1 MKKKQYGLFT
11 TIAMIVG
18 IVIGSG
24 IFFKS
29 DNILTATNG
38 SILQGVLAFIL
49 AAVTIVFGS
58 LAFTQFAK
66 DNDEPG
72 GVIAYTEEQY
82 SSKLACAVGWYQ
94 AFIYLPSLIA
104 VVASVTGVYIGNLF
118 GFEASLEAQLLIGIV
133 TMLLCFIMNIMSAK
147 LAGYF
152 QSGATIIK
160 LFPLIFIAVAGLIFG
175 NVSNSIHYHSGSVQV
190 GNLIGA
196 VPAITFSF
204 DGWVIA
210 TSINNEVKN
219 SKKNLPRALVIS
231 PIIILCVYLLYFVGI
246 SSYLGPETIIA
257 MGDDHVS
264 YAAAKLLGNNGAK
277 YVMVFVIV
285 SVIGTVNGVILGLI
299 RIPKA
304 LAEKKL
310 IPKPEWFKKDK
321 PAGYLSLFSCLVWIL
336 LHYFTQKFKL
346 MPNSDVSE
354 LNIVLSY
361 LSNIILYI
369 AIIRMAVKGDIRSRW
384 KGYVIPALALL
395 GAGFVL
401 MGVIKNPLFWPVIIV
416 YGGFITV
423 AMWYASKASN
433 KLKSP
438 TIL

>member
-1 MKKKQYGLFT
+1 MEKKQYGLFT

-29 DNILTATNG
+29 DNILQATGG
-38 SILQGVLAFIL
+38 SVIQGVIAFIL
-49 AAVTIVFGS
+49 AALAIVFGS
-58 LAFTQFAK
+58 LTFAQLAK
-66 DNDEPG
+66 DNDESG
-72 GVIAYTEEQY
+72 GMVAYAEEQY

-94 AFIYLPSLIA
+94 SFIYLPSLIA
-104 VVASVTGVYIGNLF
+104 VVASVTSVYIGNLF
-118 GFEASLEAQLLIGIV
+118 GFEASLEAQLLIGLT
-133 TMLLCFIMNIMSAK
+133 TMLLCFMLNIMSAK

-160 LFPLIFIAVAGLIFG
+160 LFPLIFIAGAGLIFG
-175 NVSNSIHYHSGSVQV
+175 NVSESMSFHTNSFQV
-190 GNLIGA
+190 GTLISA

-210 TSINNEVKN
+210 TSINNEVKD
-219 SKKNLPRALVIS
+219 SKKNLPKALVIS

-246 SSYLGPETIIA
+246 SSYLGPENIVA

-264 YAAAKLLGNNGAK
+264 HVATKLLGSNGAK
-277 YVMVFVIV
+277 YLMVFVIV

-304 LAEKKL
+304 LAEKNL
-310 IPKPEWFKKDK
+310 LPKSRLFEQDK
-321 PAGYLSLFSCLVWIL
+321 PAGYLAMFSCIVWIV
-336 LHYFTQKFKL
+336 LHYFAQKFNL

-361 LSNIILYI
+361 LSNIMLYI
-369 AIIRMAVKGDIRSRW
+369 AVIRMAKKGEIRSRW
-384 KGYVIPALALL
+384 KGYAVPILALL
-395 GAGFVL
+395 GAIFIL
-401 MGVIKNPLFWPVIIV
+401 MGGFKNPLFWPIV
-416 YGGFITV
+416 VVYSGFVAV
-423 AMWYASKASN
+423 AMWYGAKAG
-433 KLKSP
+433 
-438 TIL
+438 